1 MRLFKQCSSHCNR
14 AGGGLAT
21 PGSTFSSAF
30 LSFLMDVVLE
40 FCGSG
45 WEGKKP
51 VQLNAPC

>member
-45 WEGKKP
+45 WERKKP